1 MKVLKNFLM
10 IKPEE
15 RKQKNGL
22 VVAEEQ
28 EELERAKVVA
38 VGPEVENVKKGDI
51 VLYKNFNLNSVQ
63 IENEKHI
70 FVSADDVLAIQ

>member
-1 MKVLKNFLM
+1 M